1 MRTVKLSIVIPCYN
15 EADNIQLLLNNIC
28 NTYKQYTEIILVD
41 NGSTDNTANIL
52 ENELELIKNVSIK
65 FVKIEKNIGY
75 GHGIMAGI
83 KKARGDIISW
93 THADFQTDI
102 KDVYNGF
109 ELFSQQTIQK
119 KIFLKGIR
127 NKRPIFDAILTLGM
141 GIISSIWLRQSL
153 NDINAQP
160 KMFHRSFL
168 KKIGKPPDDFSLDLY
183 FYYNAIINKMKILEL
198 PVYFG
203 KRLHGEAK
211 GGGGSSIFTRIKVI
225 FRTLR
230 YILELRKT
238 IF

>member
-41 NGSTDNTANIL
+41 NGSTDNTADIL
-52 ENELELIKNVSIK
+52 ENELELIKNVLIK

-127 NKRPIFDAILTLGM
+127 NKRPIVDAILTLGM
-141 GIISSIWLRQSL
+141 GIISSLWLRQRL

-168 KKIGKPPDDFSLDLY
+168 KKISKPPDDFSLDLY
-183 FYYNAIINKMKILEL
+183 FYYNAIINGMKILEL
-198 PVYFG
+198 PVSFG

-211 GGGGSSIFTRIKVI
+211 GGGGSSLFTRIKVI

-230 YILELRKT
+230 YILKLRKT
-238 IF
+238 II